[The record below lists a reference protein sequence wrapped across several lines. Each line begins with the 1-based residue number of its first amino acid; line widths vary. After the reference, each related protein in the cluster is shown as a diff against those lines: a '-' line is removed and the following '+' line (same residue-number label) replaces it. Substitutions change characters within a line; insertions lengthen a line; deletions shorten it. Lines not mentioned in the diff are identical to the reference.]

1 MEKLAMEGATADVL
15 LPASSSHDWTQHVMQ
30 VATGVPLADVQIAMG
45 GVNGG
50 AAAAA
55 AAAATANTP
64 PGTQKKQLPP
74 AVRTILKSDMG
85 MGVLCVLATFVV
97 ALILL
102 VAIRPPFVEKESE
115 SKFETPKLAPAKAA
129 AGAAIAAAV
138 TAVVVGVV
146 GAVRMAKKANVKMS
160 HAT

>member
-1 MEKLAMEGATADVL
+1 MEGATADVL

-50 AAAAA
+50 AAAAAA